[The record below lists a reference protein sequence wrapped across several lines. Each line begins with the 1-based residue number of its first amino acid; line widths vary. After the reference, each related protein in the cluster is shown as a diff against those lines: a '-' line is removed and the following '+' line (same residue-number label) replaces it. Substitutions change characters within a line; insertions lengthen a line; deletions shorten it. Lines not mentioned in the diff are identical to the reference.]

1 MGEVISKKAAR
12 DRIIEDVQSTVDA
25 AKARAAVP
33 GGEVWAV
40 AEPRLSGVLA
50 LYRTTRGKWE
60 TARAEF
66 APLAAALDVA
76 NEAADDVVRAQSDL
90 IWNELG
96 RPANDPVFEL
106 LFPGGSGFYADAS
119 VEDQP
124 QMMAL
129 LAELLE
135 SNLSAKLA
143 ANVAPKVAA
152 IRDAAARLSAAV
164 DAARKPRATVKL
176 YDRMLT
182 AVARSAQ
189 LELARLKRYWKSEGL
204 SEADIHTVIPDRP
217 RGYGV
222 PPASPDP
229 APPVVPDPI
238 DT

>member
-12 DRIIEDVQSTVDA
+12 DRIIDDAQSTLDA
-25 AKARAAVP
+25 AKARAAAP
-33 GGEVWAV
+33 GGAVWAV
-40 AEPRLSGVLA
+40 AEPRLSGVLT
-50 LYRTTRGKWE
+50 LYRTTRGKSE
-60 TARAEF
+60 AARAEF

-76 NEAADDVVRAQSDL
+76 NDTADDVVKAQSEL
-90 IWNELG
+90 LWNELG

-106 LFPGGSGFYADAS
+106 LFPGGSGFYVDAS

-124 QMMAL
+124 QMMLL

-143 ANVAPKVAA
+143 ANAAPKATA

-189 LELARLKRYWKSEGL
+189 LELSRLKRYWKSEGL

-217 RGYGV
+217 RNYGV
-222 PPASPDP
+222 PAPQDP
-229 APPVVPDPI
+229 STPVAPDPI
-238 DT
+238 DA